1 MEIFSVY
8 LNLKCNFP
16 RLDKFDDKLLKNG
29 FNTPSPAK
37 NDPKRR
43 KRVFSQN
50 SKKDE
55 IVISDE
61 DETSRPIWQQNWYQ
75 K

>member
-1 MEIFSVY
+1 M
-8 LNLKCNFP
+8 
-16 RLDKFDDKLLKNG
+16 KNG

-37 NDPKRR
+37 NNHKRR

-50 SKKDE
+50 STKKDE

-61 DETSRPIWQQNWYQ
+61 DETQRPIWQQNWYQ

>member
-1 MEIFSVY
+1 MWNLIFAI
-8 LNLKCNFP
+8 
-16 RLDKFDDKLLKNG
+16 LDKFDDKLMKNG

-37 NDPKRR
+37 NSHKYR

-50 SKKDE
+50 STKKDE